1 MMGKRNAY
9 ALAAQQ
15 RKAGAHS
22 EAKRPEKDVFDHINE
37 YEEAEMSELQDR
49 VRNMQSCQAR
59 HPDEFDR
66 ILTYTDEQLKEL
78 YERKG
83 REIATGK
90 APLIEQDFGVGDR
103 VRVRVT
109 GPFLWCEGLVVK
121 RDENIHGDPVWTVD
135 MEGAGIACFL
145 THELDRRTS

>member
-37 YEEAEMSELQDR
+37 Y
-49 VRNMQSCQAR
+49 
-59 HPDEFDR
+59 
-66 ILTYTDEQLKEL
+66 TDEQLEEL
-78 YERKG
+78 KG

-103 VRVRVT
+103 VRIRVK
-109 GPFLWCEGLVVK
+109 GPFLWCEGLVVR
-121 RDENIHGDPVWTVD
+121 RDENIHGGPVWTVD
-135 MEGAGIACFL
+135 MEGAGMACFL

>member
-9 ALAAQQ
+9 MLAALA
-15 RKAGAHS
+15 RKAGPHS
-22 EAKRPEKDVFDHINE
+22 ERRRPDVFDHIND

-59 HPDEFDR
+59 PKDLDEL
-66 ILTYTDEQLKEL
+66 ILTYTDEQIKEL

-103 VRVRVT
+103 VRIRVQ

-121 RDENIHGDPVWTVD
+121 RDENVAGDPVWTVD
-135 MEGAGIACFL
+135 MEGAGMACFL
-145 THELDRRTS
+145 THELDGIDS

>member
-9 ALAAQQ
+9 MLAALA
-15 RKAGAHS
+15 RKAGPHS
-22 EAKRPEKDVFDHINE
+22 GRRRPDVFDRIND

-59 HPDEFDR
+59 PKDLDEL
-66 ILTYTDEQLKEL
+66 ILTYTDEQIKEL

-103 VRVRVT
+103 VRIRVQ

-121 RDENIHGDPVWTVD
+121 RDENVAGDPVWTVD
-135 MEGAGIACFL
+135 MEGAGMACFL
-145 THELDRRTS
+145 THELDGIDS